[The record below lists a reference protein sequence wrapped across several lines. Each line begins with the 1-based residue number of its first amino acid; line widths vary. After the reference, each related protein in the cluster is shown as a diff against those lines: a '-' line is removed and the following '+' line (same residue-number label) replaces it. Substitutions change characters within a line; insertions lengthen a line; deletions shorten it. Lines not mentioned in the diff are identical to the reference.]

1 MHLIFLPHL
10 KNKIEDRE
18 IYHHVIDVLRKKE
31 GEEILF
37 TDGKGKKFKA
47 QIEKIDKKK
56 KIFEIKNIEV
66 IGEKLPTYPFIN
78 LFCAI
83 PKKNKFELL
92 VEKATELGADIIFPL
107 KCKNQQKLDLNF
119 NRIMKIAQQ
128 ATAQSGRL
136 ILPKISKPIDF
147 RKALDFV
154 GNLNSSINI
163 LFSLNEESK
172 DFNSVISG
180 LNKYKNI
187 NLFIGPEGD
196 FSESEIE
203 LAKQKGFL
211 LCKLSMNILR
221 TETAGIFL
229 TGLLSFLFKR

>member
-1 MHLIFLPHL
+1 M
-10 KNKIEDRE
+10 IE
-18 IYHHVIDVLRKKE
+18 
-31 GEEILF
+31 
-37 TDGKGKKFKA
+37 GKKVIVVLPSYNASKTLE
-47 QIEKIDKKK
+47 QTYNEIPLNIVDDIILVDDKSNDNTLDIANKLN
-56 KIFEIKNIEV
+56 IKNI
-66 IGEKLPTYPFIN
+66 ILHN
-78 LFCAI
+78 
-83 PKKNKFELL
+83 KNTGYGGSQKTCYN
-92 VEKATELGADIIFPL
+92 KALELGADIIFPL

-196 FSESEIE
+196 FSQSEVN